1 MRRMLSSFV
10 KSTLPLLLHGG
21 MLTAQNMPQQT
32 SSPAQVVY
40 FVNDGGMQVY
50 DVNPQTGNP
59 TYEANVTVEAVDP
72 TVVPSANDHFIYVL
86 GTNPGS
92 GAEQLWVYPTTP
104 TGVPLNPPL
113 QQVDLTSFTY
123 NFMIDPD
130 GTLAYAAQ
138 STTNSEGEPVAEIL
152 SFAIDS
158 TTGLI
163 SGTPAVQATYPPNG
177 LCGAGYTASFSLLGF
192 NSSGSQIYDEWN
204 CASSAGTYSIYNT
217 RSVNQQTGALGPDT
231 SAFYTDVTSVE
242 TAYVNFTRNAIIDFT
257 WIGYGSGNSE
267 LDVYPLSGG
276 GPTINCAAAMLPACG
291 YGLSDSVDPSGNY
304 IFIQLSSEVAD
315 VTKIDVASAKIANT
329 GYNVSGKVQ
338 AFGSD
343 GTLVYTE
350 LSSTSLLHTV
360 LIYLFN
366 PATGATSTSPG
377 DQISVQQT
385 FFAVVPAVR
394 K

>member
-1 MRRMLSSFV
+1 M
-10 KSTLPLLLHGG
+10 
-21 MLTAQNMPQQT
+21 AQNTPQQP

-40 FVNDGGMQVY
+40 IVNDGGMQVY

-59 TYEANVTVEAVDP
+59 TFEANVTVEAVDA

-92 GAEQLWVYPTTP
+92 GAEQLWDYPTTP

-138 STTNSEGEPVAEIL
+138 STSNSQGEPVVEIL
-152 SFAIDS
+152 SFAIDP

-163 SGTPAVQATYPPNG
+163 SGTPAVEATYPPNG

-204 CASSAGTYSIYNT
+204 CTSGAGTYSIYNT

-242 TAYVNFTRNAIIDFT
+242 TAYVNFTKNSIVDFT
-257 WIGYGSGNSE
+257 WIGYAPGSSE
-267 LDVYPLSGG
+267 LDFYPLPGG
-276 GPTINCAAAMLPACG
+276 TGATINCTAAMLPACG

-304 IFIQLSSEVAD
+304 IFIQLSDEVAD
-315 VTKIDVASAKIANT
+315 VTRIDLAAAKIANT

-350 LSSTSLLHTV
+350 LPSTALLHTV
-360 LIYLFN
+360 LIYVFN

-385 FFAVVPAVR
+385 FFAVVPAAR